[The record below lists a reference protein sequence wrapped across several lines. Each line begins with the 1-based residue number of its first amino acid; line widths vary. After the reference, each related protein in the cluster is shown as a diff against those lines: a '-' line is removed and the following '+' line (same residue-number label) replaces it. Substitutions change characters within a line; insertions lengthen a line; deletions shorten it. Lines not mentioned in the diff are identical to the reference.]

1 MTSKTRPTAAVRAGL
16 SNPSFTSL
24 PAARLN
30 LGRSRSDR
38 HSTSRSPIDADLLR
52 IPVGPGAIHV
62 ERYGHG
68 GAPVVLIHGFGTCS
82 FLWRNVAPS
91 LALTQHTAYAV
102 DMLGYG
108 ESDRPFDAEFGLAAQ
123 ADYLER
129 AMTALRVARA
139 ALVGVDI
146 GAAVALRL
154 AAQRPE
160 RVARL
165 VLVNPVAFEHLPA
178 VDIRDLQR
186 NTARFAIRVS
196 RGLFGAAPLLS
207 PVLQGSVADPAA
219 MPPTLVGRYLA
230 PYVGQEGVT
239 HLLALASSVRAFD
252 AEDLDLSQVRA
263 HTLIIRG
270 EKDTWVGQEVSE
282 QLRSGIPQSRV
293 VTMPNVARL
302 IPEEAPHD
310 LAELV
315 VAFVS
320 PHSSRDG
327 GEALDHD
334 DNDGLNAEPAGLG
347 DVGTSEGGTA

>member
-1 MTSKTRPTAAVRAGL
+1 M
-16 SNPSFTSL
+16 
-24 PAARLN
+24 
-30 LGRSRSDR
+30 
-38 HSTSRSPIDADLLR
+38 
-52 IPVGPGAIHV
+52 HV

-102 DMLGYG
+102 DLLGYG

-165 VLVNPVAFEHLPA
+165 VLVNPVAFEHLPPA
-178 VDIRDLQR
+178 DIRELQR
-186 NTARFAIRVS
+186 NTARFALRVS
-196 RGLFGAAPLLS
+196 RGLFGASPLLS
-207 PVLQGSVADPAA
+207 PALLGSVADPAA
-219 MPPTLVGRYLA
+219 MPPTLIGRYLA

-239 HLLALASSVRAFD
+239 HLLALASAVRGFD
-252 AEDLDLSQVRA
+252 SEDLDLSQVRA
-263 HTLIIRG
+263 HTLIVRG
-270 EKDTWVGQEVSE
+270 EKDTWVGPEVAE
-282 QLRSGIPQSRV
+282 QLQSGIPQCRV
-293 VTMPNVARL
+293 VTMPGVARL

-320 PHSSRDG
+320 PHASRESAEGLEGD
-327 GEALDHD
+327 EPAA
-334 DNDGLNAEPAGLG
+334 LNAEPAGLG
-347 DVGTSEGGTA
+347 ESGTTEGGTA